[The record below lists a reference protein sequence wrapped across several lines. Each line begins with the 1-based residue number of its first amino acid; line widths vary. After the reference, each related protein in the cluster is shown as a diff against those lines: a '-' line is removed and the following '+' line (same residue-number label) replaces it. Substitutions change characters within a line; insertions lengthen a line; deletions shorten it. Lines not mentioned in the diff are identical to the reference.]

1 MALAVLFLL
10 VGMLFAE
17 LSLFG
22 LDAAGMA
29 GALLLCV
36 AAMLLVRNREMIQE

>member
-22 LDAAGMA
+22 LDAVGLA
-29 GALLLCV
+29 GAVLLAV
-36 AAMLLVRNREMIQE
+36 AAGLLVRNRETLQR

>member
-17 LSLFG
+17 LALFG
-22 LDAAGMA
+22 LDGVGLA

-36 AAMLLVRNREMIQE
+36 AAALLVRNRSMISE